1 MNTEHSKKYVLKPE
15 ATPTTIDR
23 MANAKTVDEYVAAL
37 IDERA
42 NVLNGR
48 LAKASAKARREAE
61 EFYDRQIAV
70 WSKKTHICQYD
81 PDNHFICP
89 ICGDSF

>member
-1 MNTEHSKKYVLKPE
+1 MSTEHSKEYVLKPE

-37 IDERA
+37 VDERA

-48 LAKASAKARREAE
+48 LAKARREAE
-61 EFYDRQIAV
+61 EFYDRQIAA

-89 ICGDSF
+89 ICGHSF